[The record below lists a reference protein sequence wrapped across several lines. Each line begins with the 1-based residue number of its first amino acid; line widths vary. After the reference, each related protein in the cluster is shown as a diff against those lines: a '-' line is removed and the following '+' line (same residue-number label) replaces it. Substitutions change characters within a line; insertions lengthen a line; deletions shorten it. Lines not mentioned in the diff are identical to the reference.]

1 LSSRLKKSA
10 TVAVAVVAVVAA
22 FEGVRTVAYRDSI
35 GVPTICFGETR
46 GVHMGDRKTLEQCRE
61 MLGDALYEFEQGFR
75 KCLVDPSKIPDG
87 AYIAFLSLSYN
98 IGIRGFCKSSVARYA
113 NYYSTKHK
121 LWYLQDACR
130 RIKLYNKAGGRTLR
144 GLVRRR
150 AKEYSMCMEGTRN
163 MTITGEK

>member
-1 LSSRLKKSA
+1 
-10 TVAVAVVAVVAA
+10 
-22 FEGVRTVAYRDSI
+22 
-35 GVPTICFGETR
+35 
-46 GVHMGDRKTLEQCRE
+46 MGDRKTLEQCRE

-130 RIKLYNKAGGRTLR
+130 RIKLYNKAGGHTLR